1 MEWIA
6 AFLTK
11 YPELVVF
18 LAIGLGYILGGIK
31 FGDFSFG
38 PVTGSLF
45 AGLLIGM
52 IAEVPISA
60 MAKSFLFL
68 LFLFGIGYSVGPQ
81 FLQAMRRGGVQSV
94 LLALVCTSTGLAVAY
109 IVASVLGLD
118 PGFAA
123 GLLSGALTQ
132 SPAMGTA
139 TEALNALPLPEAE
152 RLRLVGHVAI
162 ADAVCYLFGAA
173 GAIWFCSAA
182 APRLLGVDLVADAK
196 ALEASLGIK
205 REAPG
210 LVSGYRQF
218 EFRAYRVGPGVRIV
232 GDTIGAAEARA
243 AEHRLFILRLR
254 RGGGIMEARP
264 DLVVEAGDVLAV
276 SGPREAIVQLVESG
290 AEEIEDRDLLSV
302 PFVGRD
308 VLLSESSLAGK
319 TLAEV
324 AKLDWTRAVYLRS
337 IRRGA
342 VEIPRAEGVVLER
355 GDVLQIVGPEP
366 TIEHAAPR
374 IGPVIAPTTSTDFVV
389 LGLAIFLG
397 GLIGASIIIP
407 VGGIAVALG
416 TSIGALVAGLVVGFM
431 RTRHPLFGRIPDGAV
446 ALMTALG
453 LAAFVAMTGL
463 QAGPHFLQ
471 ALRETGLSLLLGGVV
486 VTLTPLLVGLY
497 FGRYVL
503 RMNPVIL
510 LGALAGAMSMT
521 AAMAAVQARADS
533 PVPVFGY
540 TPAYPVAQ
548 ILLTLWGTIIV
559 VLVAG
564 PA

>member
-1 MEWIA
+1 
-6 AFLTK
+6 
-11 YPELVVF
+11 
-18 LAIGLGYILGGIK
+18 
-31 FGDFSFG
+31 
-38 PVTGSLF
+38 
-45 AGLLIGM
+45 
-52 IAEVPISA
+52 
-60 MAKSFLFL
+60 
-68 LFLFGIGYSVGPQ
+68 
-81 FLQAMRRGGVQSV
+81 
-94 LLALVCTSTGLAVAY
+94 
-109 IVASVLGLD
+109 
-118 PGFAA
+118 
-123 GLLSGALTQ
+123 
-132 SPAMGTA
+132 
-139 TEALNALPLPEAE
+139 
-152 RLRLVGHVAI
+152 
-162 ADAVCYLFGAA
+162 
-173 GAIWFCSAA
+173 
-182 APRLLGVDLVADAK
+182 
-196 ALEASLGIK
+196 
-205 REAPG
+205 
-210 LVSGYRQF
+210 
-218 EFRAYRVGPGVRIV
+218 
-232 GDTIGAAEARA
+232 
-243 AEHRLFILRLR
+243 
-254 RGGGIMEARP
+254 
-264 DLVVEAGDVLAV
+264 VVEAGDVLAV

-559 VLVAG
+559 VLVA
-564 PA
+564 

>member
-1 MEWIA
+1 M
-6 AFLTK
+6 
-11 YPELVVF
+11 V
-18 LAIGLGYILGGIK
+18 
-31 FGDFSFG
+31 
-38 PVTGSLF
+38 
-45 AGLLIGM
+45 
-52 IAEVPISA
+52 AEVPVSA

-81 FLQAMRRGGVQSV
+81 FLQAMRRGGLQSV
-94 LLALVCTSTGLAVAY
+94 LLALVCTSTGLAVS
-109 IVASVLGLD
+109 ILVARVLGLD

-139 TEALNALPLPEAE
+139 TEALNALPLPEAD
-152 RLRLVGHVAI
+152 RLRLIGHVAI

-182 APRLLGVDLVADAK
+182 APRLLGVDLVADSK

-218 EFRAYRVGPGVRIV
+218 EFRAYRVGPEARVV
-232 GDTIGAAEARA
+232 GGTIAEAEARTA
-243 AEHRLFILRLR
+243 GQRLFILRLR
-254 RGGGIMEARP
+254 RGDAIIEARP
-264 DLVVEAGDVLAV
+264 DLVVEAGDVLAI
-276 SGPREAIVQLVESG
+276 SGPRDAIVALVEPNA
-290 AEEIEDRDLLSV
+290 AETEDRDLLSV
-302 PFVGRD
+302 PFMVRD
-308 VLLSESSLAGK
+308 VLLSDPALAGR
-319 TLAEV
+319 TLAEI
-324 AKLDWTRAVYLRS
+324 APLEWARAVYLRS

-342 VEIPRAEGVVLER
+342 VEIPRAAGVVLER

-366 TIEHAAPR
+366 AIERAVAH

-389 LGLAIFLG
+389 LGLAIFVG
-397 GLIGASIIIP
+397 GLVGAAIIIP
-407 VGGIAVALG
+407 VGGIAVSLG
-416 TSIGALVAGLVVGFM
+416 TSIGALVAGLAVGFL

-463 QAGPHFLQ
+463 QAGPHFI
-471 ALRETGLSLLLGGVV
+471 AAIRETGLSLLLGGVV
-486 VTLTPLLVGLY
+486 VTLTPLIVGLY

-503 RMNPVIL
+503 RMHPVIL
-510 LGALAGAMSMT
+510 LGAIAGAMSMT

-533 PVPVFGY
+533 PVAVFGY

-559 VLVAG
+559 VAIAG
-564 PA
+564 VP